1 MLRIEAKIHIVDI
14 LPKRGRPLFKTFT
27 KKVLQNFGS
36 LLTLLAIREDYFY
49 SIASGAFGHCT
60 SLPPM
65 SFPTTIPFKVQWW
78 WWFHFVVKL
87 AWYPCETPVVKA
99 IAIYSNIQFV
109 ANFTFDTYFK
119 VSFKVFHGFRRLF
132 SKVIESLAFLDV
144 NDWTT
149 HFMPTDMLRHLTF
162 QVTNYIV
169 SNIQCNVVTVS
180 QCLLCSRILKQPKLI
195 FAWICSYLTCFVSV
209 LYSFNIWV
217 TPPPP
222 SLSQYI

>member
-1 MLRIEAKIHIVDI
+1 MNK
-14 LPKRGRPLFKTFT
+14 PPPL
-27 KKVLQNFGS
+27 
-36 LLTLLAIREDYFY
+36 
-49 SIASGAFGHCT
+49 
-60 SLPPM
+60 
-65 SFPTTIPFKVQWW
+65 SFPTTIPFTSKVRWW

-87 AWYPCETPVVKA
+87 AWYPCETPVVKT
-99 IAIYSNIQFV
+99 IAIYANIQFI
-109 ANFTFDTYFK
+109 ANFTFDTYFQ

-132 SKVIESLAFLDV
+132 SIVIESLAFLDV
-144 NDWTT
+144 NDWTA
-149 HFMPTDMLRHLTF
+149 HFMPTNMLRHLTF

-217 TPPPP
+217 PPPLP
-222 SLSQYI
+222 FPNSYNDVCLMFLTKIIGRSR